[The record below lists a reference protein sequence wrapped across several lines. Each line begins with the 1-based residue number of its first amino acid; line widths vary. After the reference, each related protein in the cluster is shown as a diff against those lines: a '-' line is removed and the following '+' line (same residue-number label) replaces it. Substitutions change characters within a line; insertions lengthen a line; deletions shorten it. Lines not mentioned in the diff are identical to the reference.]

1 MEIRFISDTEYT
13 VSGVHIKDAVKQ
25 RYCVFDFESTG
36 INHETEHITQIGAV
50 IIENNCIQESK
61 TFNTYIKSPKPI
73 PESVEQFTGIYNTQ
87 LENAPLL
94 KDKYSD
100 FLEFTKD
107 SILITHAG
115 YEFDLPL
122 LKNECQRNNL
132 PLITNPCLD
141 TKALF
146 SYLYPEVTDIIWTDY
161 LIKHYNI
168 HDKDLRRHDALGD
181 SILIG
186 RIFLRILE
194 EFQARD
200 IKDIEFIDPVV
211 VKRFQIIPLV

>member
-1 MEIRFISDTEYT
+1 MEIRIISDTEYT
-13 VSGVHIKDAVKQ
+13 ISGVLIKDAAKQ

-50 IIENNCIQESK
+50 IIENGCIQETK
-61 TFNTYIKSPKPI
+61 YFNSFIKSPKPI
-73 PESVEQFTGIYNTQ
+73 PEAVEQFTGIYNTY

-94 KDKYSD
+94 PDIYND

-107 SILITHAG
+107 SVLITHAG

-122 LKNECQRNNL
+122 LRNECKRYKL
-132 PLITNPCLD
+132 PMMTNPCLD

-146 SYLYPEVTDIIWTDY
+146 SYLYPELKDIIWTDY
-161 LIKHYNI
+161 LIEYYNI
-168 HDKDLRRHDALGD
+168 DDSDLRRHDALGD

-186 RIFLRILE
+186 RIYLRILE
-194 EFQARD
+194 EFQTRG
-200 IKDIEFIDPVV
+200 ISDIEFIDKVV
-211 VKRFQIIPLV
+211 VKRFQIKPLV